1 MAQITQG
8 ATIYGRDFYDT
19 FFERFAKLANQ
30 NIVYGTNNRHF
41 SDMPQNFNDAYGGTT
56 AGITQGSETVNG
68 LSPGNTI
75 DDAGIKDY
83 IIGQSVIYCRIRN
96 VSVKR
101 NVLGDGGAIASSS
114 TAVGISNMNSSFA
127 APGFSNPG
135 STSNIAQG
143 NTIFASQLTQFI
155 NDCYTQYS
163 GTQRV
168 NTLVSE
174 YNVCHTSC
182 HNACHSSGRGRR

>member
-8 ATIYGRDFYDT
+8 ATIRGIDFYDT

-30 NIVYGTNNRHF
+30 NIVYGTDNKHF
-41 SDMPQNFNDAYGGTT
+41 SDMPVDFNNAYGGTIS
-56 AGITQGSETVNG
+56 GITQGSQTVNG
-68 LSPGNTI
+68 ISTGNTI

-101 NVLGDGGAIASSS
+101 NVLGDGGSIASFQ
-114 TAVGISNMNSSFA
+114 TKVGITNMNSSFA

-135 STSNIAQG
+135 STSSISEG
-143 NTIFASQLTQFI
+143 NTIYASQLTQFI
-155 NDCYTQYS
+155 SDCYTQYS